1 MKQKLL
7 LIILTEKLGL
17 LVTDLVRFQIE
28 KKENIFGNELKKKKV
43 VERLSI

>member
-7 LIILTEKLGL
+7 LSIQTELTEILA
-17 LVTDLVRFQIE
+17 TDLIRFQIE